1 MYKVLVINIRN
12 TIIHEEDI
20 IDSVDACKAHDIAVS
35 KYSDTEDIECPPYR
49 VLFME
54 TCKETIL

>member
-12 TIIHEEDI
+12 TIIHEENI
-20 IDSVDACKAHDIAVS
+20 ADSIDACNKYDAAVS
-35 KYSDTEDIECPPYR
+35 KYSNTEDIECPPFK